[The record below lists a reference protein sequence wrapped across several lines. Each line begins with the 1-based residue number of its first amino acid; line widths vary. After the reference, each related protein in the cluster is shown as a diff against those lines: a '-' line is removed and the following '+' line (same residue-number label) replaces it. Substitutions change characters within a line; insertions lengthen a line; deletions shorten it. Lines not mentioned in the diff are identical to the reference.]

1 MKTAVNENTVD
12 TGNGA
17 FWKLLRQDAVRRS
30 LRWSVPIALAT
41 GLMVRIGAGS
51 GLHDWTGL
59 PVYAS
64 PENVIS
70 IFVYLWQGVF
80 FAMVIAHFNS
90 RCSSLSLGLPI
101 ASRSLWLVRVI
112 AVCGACIIPIAILVL
127 TTASRDTASGAGLS
141 VPLLAV
147 GARTAAGFVLA
158 IVLFQLPA
166 PGLYR
171 ISGRRSYVV
180 YVIPVS
186 AGVFTYSIVTPAS
199 WIFTAV
205 PLILAVMIGV
215 VAGYRLPPCFSV
227 DTAVR
232 APGVAG
238 PGAGDAAGIGGAF
251 PVAADPRGG
260 IWRSWRLLR
269 IIWREN
275 LNTWPVWIM
284 TLLIFSTT
292 WVLTGSYYL
301 VYHAIYEYVWFLMW
315 CWIFITQSVKR
326 LNRIDYLPVKRSAI
340 FYGVIA
346 FMMIPV
352 GLGVLTGYLVY
363 ERVKETPM
371 MQVSYCDQTVRVPF
385 EAWEIARDGE
395 VPEVSS
401 SWGETYTP
409 YGARLFGSGPD
420 IVVYN
425 PFEPGKKSSPEFV
438 ALQMDRAVVRV
449 HGAAAGPQKMANIA
463 GTAAF
468 AESLE
473 SGNCEVPAS
482 VRKHSGLRI
491 RTNAVIVM
499 LWILVFTLVNSI
511 WWKRYRSE
519 ADPARTRWFAIL
531 FFGIPIAF
539 LLLVPILSSRGIV
552 NDWAIMA
559 FQMVVLRTIA
569 EAIPLS
575 TAMMWGM
582 TVLVAM
588 MSLFFLGRQYSR
600 AEAPAPG
607 AGKHLLS
614 EY

>member
-1 MKTAVNENTVD
+1 MKTAAYENSVG
-12 TGNGA
+12 TGNRVL
-17 FWKLLRQDAVRRS
+17 WTLLRQDAVRRS
-30 LRWSVPIALAT
+30 LRWSMPIALAT
-41 GLMVRIGAGS
+41 GLMVRIGAGP

-59 PVYAS
+59 PVYALG
-64 PENVIS
+64 EYAIS
-70 IFVYLWQGVF
+70 IFVYLWLAVF
-80 FAMVIAHFNS
+80 FAVVIAHFNS

-101 ASRSLWLVRVI
+101 ASRSLWYVRII
-112 AVCGACIIPIAILVL
+112 AVCGACVIPIAILVL
-127 TTASRDTASGAGLS
+127 ATGSTYTESGAGLS
-141 VPLLAV
+141 FPLLAV
-147 GARTAAGFVLA
+147 GARVAAGFILA

-171 ISGRRSYVV
+171 IAGRKSYVV
-180 YVIPVS
+180 YVITVL
-186 AGVFTYSIVTPAS
+186 AAVFTYSIVTPWS
-199 WIFTAV
+199 WIFTAAPV
-205 PLILAVMIGV
+205 ILAVLIGV
-215 VAGYRLPPCFSV
+215 AAGHRLPPGFSIEA
-227 DTAVR
+227 AVR
-232 APGVAG
+232 APGSTG
-238 PGAGDAAGIGGAF
+238 IDAGDAAGIDDAF
-251 PVAADPRGG
+251 PVTVDRRGG
-260 IWRSWRLLR
+260 IRRTWRLLR

-284 TLLIFSTT
+284 TALIFVTA
-292 WVLTGSYYL
+292 WGLTGSYYL
-301 VYHAIYEYVWFLMW
+301 VYHALYEYVWFLMW
-315 CWIFITQSVKR
+315 CWIFICQSVKR
-326 LNRIDYLPVKRSAI
+326 LSRIDYLPVKRSAV

-352 GLGVLTGYLVY
+352 GLGILTGYLVY
-363 ERVKETPM
+363 NRFKEAPM
-371 MQVSYCDQTVRVPF
+371 EQVSYRDHKVRVPF
-385 EAWEIARDGE
+385 EVWEIARDGE

-401 SWGETYTP
+401 PWGETYTP
-409 YGARLFGSGPD
+409 YGARLFKAGPD
-420 IVVYN
+420 FVVYN
-425 PFEPGKKSSPEFV
+425 PFEPCKESSPEFV
-438 ALQMDRAVVRV
+438 AMQMDRAVVRV
-449 HGAAAGPQKMANIA
+449 HGAAAGPQKMSNVA

-473 SGNCEVPAS
+473 SGECDVTAS

-491 RTNAVIVM
+491 RTNAVIVTF
-499 LWILVFTLVNSI
+499 WILVFTLVNSI

-575 TAMMWGM
+575 TAMMWGA
-582 TVLVAM
+582 TVLVAI
-588 MSLFFLGRQYSR
+588 MSIVFLGRQYSR